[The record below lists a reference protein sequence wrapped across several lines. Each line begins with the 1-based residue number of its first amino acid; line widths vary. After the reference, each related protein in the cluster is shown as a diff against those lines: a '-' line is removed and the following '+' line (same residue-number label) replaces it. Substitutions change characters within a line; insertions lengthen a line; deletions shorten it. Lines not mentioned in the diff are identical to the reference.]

1 MIINY
6 KINSDNHNIIIT
18 DKIKDNIISQVERV
32 KSDKKILLAY
42 DEKIDKSIINL
53 IREELKLIGAKIVL
67 VRISGKKRN
76 KNSKILFK
84 IIDILIANQFTK
96 NSIFISCGGGVVGDL
111 SNLTASLYLR
121 GMIYFHI
128 PSTMTAIIDSC
139 IGGKTAINYKDI
151 INSVGT
157 YYHPKSVMIFKD
169 IIDRLPD
176 REYYAGI
183 PEIIKCGLIKKSN
196 ILKNLIKHRDDIKKR
211 KFKILK
217 QIISETLETK
227 IFFFKNDIYEKNL
240 RLNLNFGHTFAH
252 AMEMATDKS
261 FKKDYLRHGEAVG
274 IGIMCEIFY
283 ANGGPSK
290 LLKEVI
296 NILESYNLPTK
307 LLPLNF
313 TLDIIDIQNKIYE
326 GVFLDKK
333 KINKNPRYI
342 CLKKKNN
349 PQIKEIKDLDLL
361 NYTIK
366 YFLN

>member
-6 KINSDNHNIIIT
+6 KINDENHNVIIS
-18 DKIKDNIISQVERV
+18 DKIKDNIVNQVESV

-42 DEKIDKSIINL
+42 DEKIDQLIINL
-53 IREELKLIGAKIVL
+53 IRDELKLIGVKLIL
-67 VRISGKKRN
+67 VKISGKKKN

-96 NSIFISCGGGVVGDL
+96 NSIFISCGGGVVGDI

-139 IGGKTAINYKDI
+139 IGGKTAINYNNI

-169 IIDRLPD
+169 IIDNLPD
-176 REYYAGI
+176 REYFAGI

-196 ILKNLIKHRDDIKKR
+196 ILKDLINYHEDIKKR
-211 KFKILK
+211 KFKTLK
-217 QIISETLETK
+217 RIISETLKTK
-227 IFFFKNDIYEKNL
+227 IHFFKNDIYEKNT

-252 AMEMATDKS
+252 AMEMATDES

-283 ANGGPSK
+283 SYGGPSK
-290 LLKEVI
+290 LLNEVAS
-296 NILESYNLPTK
+296 ILNTYKLPTK
-307 LLPLNF
+307 LLSSKFSFN
-313 TLDIIDIQNKIYE
+313 IINIQNKVYE
-326 GVFLDKK
+326 GIFLDKK
-333 KINKNPRYI
+333 KINKYPRYI
-342 CLKKKNN
+342 FLSKKYK
-349 PQIKEIKDLDLL
+349 PQIKEIKNFDLL
-361 NYTIK
+361 NHTIK